1 MIIEDESNHYV
12 LSIRF
17 TKLGTRFNTAL
28 IVDVPFVTLSLLDS
42 TLLFVLS
49 KLYRMG
55 NVKSLKVKG
64 QKENIFHSFF
74 VKLPLYLSL
83 LRIFEIKSVQVV
95 QISTFCSLNPDN
107 NCKSDLKLLILWRLS
122 ILVQILHNISS
133 LPLLTKIS
141 TSEKQLLNEIR
152 LTSYCIIA

>member
-28 IVDVPFVTLSLLDS
+28 IVDVPFVTLSFLDS

-49 KLYRMG
+49 KLYRME

-64 QKENIFHSFF
+64 QKENIFR
-74 VKLPLYLSL
+74 SL
-83 LRIFEIKSVQVV
+83 
-95 QISTFCSLNPDN
+95 TF
-107 NCKSDLKLLILWRLS
+107 
-122 ILVQILHNISS
+122 
-133 LPLLTKIS
+133 TG
-141 TSEKQLLNEIR
+141 
-152 LTSYCIIA
+152 